1 MEMAQKVRTLFID
14 DIDGSE
20 AEGTVG
26 FGLDGAHYEIDLSQ
40 VHARELRAILARYAG
55 AGRKVT
61 GTTGR
66 PARLLGKAAA
76 GGQSTTEIR
85 DWARANGLELRTAAG
100 SQPTWLP
107 GSRPTTGQRPRGPLG
122 PPPGGDIQ

>member
-40 VHARELRAILARYAG
+40 VHARELRAILARYAASRPQGHRNHRAPGPPAGQGRRGRPEHHGDTRLG
-55 AGRKVT
+55 AGQR
-61 GTTGR
+61 
-66 PARLLGKAAA
+66 A
-76 GGQSTTEIR
+76 GGQGPR
-85 DWARANGLELRTAAG
+85 PDPGRRGRGVPGRHRAVAPVAAV
-100 SQPTWLP
+100 PAP
-107 GSRPTTGQRPRGPLG
+107 GR
-122 PPPGGDIQ
+122 

>member
-26 FGLDGAHYEIDLSQ
+26 FGLDGAHYEVDLSQ
-40 VHARELRAILARYAG
+40 VHARELRAILARYAE

-66 PARLLGKAAA
+66 PARRLGKAAA
-76 GGQSTTEIR
+76 
-85 DWARANGLELRTAAG
+85 ARALRRYATGRGPTGWRSRTAAG

-107 GSRPTTGQRPRGPLG
+107 GSRP
-122 PPPGGDIQ
+122 PPGSSTRGRRARPGR

>member
-66 PARLLGKAAA
+66 PARRRARPPRA
-76 GGQSTTEIR
+76 
-85 DWARANGLELRTAAG
+85 ARALRRYA
-100 SQPTWLP
+100 
-107 GSRPTTGQRPRGPLG
+107 TGRGPT
-122 PPPGGDIQ
+122 GGAALLR

>member
-55 AGRKVT
+55 AGRK
-61 GTTGR
+61 GARPASGARPPRAARAPRRYATGR
-66 PARLLGKAAA
+66 GPTGWR
-76 GGQSTTEIR
+76 S
-85 DWARANGLELRTAAG
+85 RTAAG
-100 SQPTWLP
+100 SQPT
-107 GSRPTTGQRPRGPLG
+107 
-122 PPPGGDIQ
+122 

>member
-66 PARLLGKAAA
+66 PARPAGQGRRGRPEHHGDTRLGAGQRA
-76 GGQSTTEIR
+76 GGQGPRPDPSR
-85 DWARANGLELRTAAG
+85 RGCGFQAA
-100 SQPTWLP
+100 
-107 GSRPTTGQRPRGPLG
+107 TGQ
-122 PPPGGDIQ
+122 